1 MKVKIPKTL
10 KFNCR
15 VADSIASI
23 LILFLSVQLQT
34 MEYNTTAIT
43 LETVVMVL
51 LAVSRVFRAFDS
63 RETRGKLLFITNLV
77 IAAFYLIDA
86 LLISLA
92 VTQEFRQMVTAG
104 AITLALLS
112 GRVMS
117 SIVRHTVRN
126 IVMNVFATLIIL
138 PLGFIFIIAPFWTI
152 GLPNNV
158 ILGAVFS
165 IWAVVHIF
173 TIFLSR
179 LKLDIIK
186 NIIKKTYAV
195 EVIFWLVLLIFA
207 FSFVLTDIEDGIP
220 TYLDAL
226 WYCFTLITT
235 IGFGDFT
242 ATTFVGRIL
251 SVILGLYGI
260 ICVALITSIIVTFY
274 GEFKDYSDEEEEAL
288 EQKHDRELREGTG
301 AESKTGG
308 KTKDK
313 PGKSK
318 ETDTDETDR

>member
-1 MKVKIPKTL
+1 MKTDRKKPGRL
-10 KFNCR
+10 GFSCR
-15 VADSIASI
+15 VMDSIVSV
-23 LILFLSVQLQT
+23 LILFLTVQLQT
-34 MEYNTTAIT
+34 MEYTTLAIT
-43 LETVVMVL
+43 VETITMVL
-51 LAVSRVFRAFDS
+51 LAASRVLRAFD
-63 RETRGKLLFITNLV
+63 TRKEKGKATFIANLV
-77 IAAFYLIDA
+77 IAFLYLVVA
-86 LLISLA
+86 LLISLE
-92 VTQEFRQMVTAG
+92 VTPEVRQAATAG
-104 AITLALLS
+104 AITLALVA

-117 SIVRHTVRN
+117 VIRRHSARN
-126 IVMNVFATLIIL
+126 IVMNVFGTLIIL
-138 PLGFIFIIAPFWTI
+138 PLGYVFLVAPFQAF
-152 GLPNNV
+152 GLPNSMV
-158 ILGAVFS
+158 MGAVFS

-207 FSFVLTDIEDGIP
+207 FSFVLSDIEPGIP

-242 ATTFVGRIL
+242 AVTFVGRML

-288 EQKHDRELREGTG
+288 EKKHEKEL
-301 AESKTGG
+301 
-308 KTKDK
+308 
-313 PGKSK
+313 K
-318 ETDTDETDR
+318 ETPDKEEKKAVKPEDK

>member
-1 MKVKIPKTL
+1 MARKLSKLTDYL
-10 KFNCR
+10 RFNCR
-15 VADSIASI
+15 VADSIVSI
-23 LILFLSVQLQT
+23 LILFLTVQLQT
-34 MEYNTTAIT
+34 MEYTALAIT
-43 LETVVMVL
+43 IETVVMVL
-51 LAVSRVFRAFDS
+51 LAVSRLLRAFDN
-63 RETRGKLLFITNLV
+63 RETKGKAQFIVNLA
-77 IAAFYLIDA
+77 ITFLYLVDA

-92 VTQEFRQMVTAG
+92 VTSEFKQGATAVV
-104 AITLALLS
+104 ITLALVS

-117 SIVRHTVRN
+117 VIRRHTARN
-126 IVMNVFATLIIL
+126 IVMNVFGTLIIL
-138 PLGFIFIIAPFWTI
+138 PVGFIFTVAPFWML
-152 GLPNNV
+152 GLTNN
-158 ILGAVFS
+158 IIMGAVFS
-165 IWAVVHIF
+165 IWSVVHIF

-179 LKLDIIK
+179 LKLDIIR

-207 FSFVLTDIEDGIP
+207 FSFVLADVEEGIP
-220 TYLDAL
+220 TYFDAL

-288 EQKHDRELREGTG
+288 EKKHEKELKENP
-301 AESKTGG
+301 
-308 KTKDK
+308 DK
-313 PGKSK
+313 K
-318 ETDTDETDR
+318 EKKAVKPEDK

>member
-1 MKVKIPKTL
+1 MAGNRSKLPTTL
-10 KFNCR
+10 RFNCR
-15 VADSIASI
+15 VADSIVSI
-23 LILFLSVQLQT
+23 LILFICVQLQT
-34 MEYNTTAIT
+34 MDYTTLAIT
-43 LETVVMVL
+43 LETLVMAL
-51 LAVSRVFRAFDS
+51 LAGSRVLRAFDK
-63 RETRGKLLFITNLV
+63 RETRGKPLFIANLV
-77 IAAFYLIDA
+77 IAALYLIDA
-86 LLISLA
+86 LLISLE
-92 VTQEFRQMVTAG
+92 VTPEFRQAATAG
-104 AITLALLS
+104 AITLALVA

-117 SIVRHTVRN
+117 VIRRHTARN
-126 IVMNVFATLIIL
+126 IVMNVFGTLIIL
-138 PLGFIFIIAPFWTI
+138 PLGFIFIIAPFWMI
-152 GLPNNV
+152 GLPNNL

-207 FSFVLTDIEDGIP
+207 FSFVLTDVEEGIP

-242 ATTFVGRIL
+242 VTTFVGRIL

-274 GEFKDYSDEEEEAL
+274 GEFKDYSDEEEEAM
-288 EQKHDRELREGTG
+288 EQKHDRELKE
-301 AESKTGG
+301 GG
-308 KTKDK
+308 KPEDK
-313 PGKSK
+313 P
-318 ETDTDETDR
+318 ETGMENKTEDNTDKPDN